1 MKRSATI
8 KIGIFG
14 APRSGQAEELARLVE
29 ALLAPRGLNA
39 RFIANGEPSAR
50 WRADAA
56 VIFPQ
61 EGRLPDDLLQ
71 LAPRRANTPFLLCV
85 ADGMDAPAIV
95 KLANSGARFISYPF
109 AAEEIAGACAA
120 LLESDSRRG
129 TIIAVIGAKGGVGA
143 SFFTAGLAATIASS
157 RPAEA
162 QQAAGGKVCAIDL
175 VPCGDLAR
183 YLGASCRYSTADALS
198 RCEELDGEILANM
211 LSRVDL
217 SEGADLF
224 VLGADEVFSTG
235 RAEEAV
241 ALLEAAAANFD
252 HVICELPP
260 IEPLLAALAEAE
272 TLVLVVD
279 QSLAAV
285 KRARA
290 LLDRLRSDEKL
301 GFLKIA
307 SVVNR
312 ARRRDDNPL
321 LGLFPSPEEIAE
333 RLDLKCIA
341 LFPEDFPAVAR
352 CIAENRLHKPPFAAE
367 FGRAASFVMTGA
379 PEDATARNPKRLGL
393 KRRIKLWSGRR

>member
-14 APRSGQAEELARLVE
+14 APRSGQAEELSHMVE
-29 ALLAPRGLNA
+29 ALLAARGLSA

-61 EGRLPDDLLQ
+61 GGCLPDDLLP
-71 LAPRRANTPFLLCV
+71 LGAHRSHAPFLLCV
-85 ADGMDAPAIV
+85 ADGMEAPAIV
-95 KLANSGARFISYPF
+95 KLANSGARFINYPF
-109 AAEEIAGACAA
+109 VAEEIAGACAA

-129 TIIAVIGAKGGVGA
+129 TIIAVIGTKGGVGA

-157 RPAEA
+157 RLAEA
-162 QQAAGGKVCAIDL
+162 EQAAGGKVCAIDL

-183 YLGASCRYSTADALS
+183 YLGASCRYSTADALC
-198 RCEELDGEILANM
+198 RCQELDSEVLANM

-217 SEGADLF
+217 PEGADLF
-224 VLGADEVFSTG
+224 VLGADEAFAMG
-235 RAEEAV
+235 RAEEV
-241 ALLEAAAANFD
+241 VILLEAAAANFD
-252 HVICELPP
+252 HVICELPL

-272 TLVLVVD
+272 TLVLVID

-285 KRARA
+285 KRARV
-290 LLDRLRSDEKL
+290 LLDRLRSDERL
-301 GFLKIA
+301 GFLRIA
-307 SVVNR
+307 SIVNR

-367 FGRAASFVMTGA
+367 FRRAASFVVTGA
-379 PEDATARNPKRLGL
+379 MEDAAARNPKRLGL